1 MQELKVQNLS
11 MQEVCDSLRKHAE
24 LMENYHEA
32 YRVDSLPLL
41 ERTTTQMAQT
51 TKNAEDAVNLDLKRK
66 K

>member
-1 MQELKVQNLS
+1 
-11 MQEVCDSLRKHAE
+11 MQEVCDSLKKHAE